1 MGGSGGTGADVS
13 FVEGVRQTETSTND
27 ELCPNT
33 GGSDEGGQ
41 GIVGAAGMGMQAGQ
55 GPSQPHGEG
64 APSVLRRA
72 HQIVVAN
79 TASVNTG
86 KGGRKG
92 RRKGG
97 GRVSRKGSA
106 DSFVAE
112 ELRRKGVV
120 QGSVGST
127 KKRCSNQ
134 A

>member
-1 MGGSGGTGADVS
+1 MAGSGRAGADVL
-13 FVEGVRQTETSTND
+13 FVEGSLQRETSIND

-33 GGSDEGGQ
+33 GRSDEGGQ
-41 GIVGAAGMGMQAGQ
+41 GIGGAAGMGMQAGQ

-79 TASVNTG
+79 TASTNTG
-86 KGGRKG
+86 KGGREG

-97 GRVSRKGSA
+97 GRGGRKGSA

-120 QGSVGST
+120 QGSAGST
-127 KKRCSNQ
+127 K
-134 A
+134 